1 MLEARS
7 SARPYLI
14 CLALQSVAAFALL
27 AAIGRIFRTLI
38 GGLGV
43 LHAVSP
49 MELMLLIGTLCVC
62 QIAYWYRLKNVR
74 IPEWRSIVLGHFFG
88 FAGRLSFIFGGALFS
103 LFFLRH
109 APELS
114 LSENTIVLLPRIA
127 MLLASLFSLYC
138 YSLELERLANMLQF
152 SAGQGSRR
160 SG

>member
-7 SARPYLI
+7 SVRPYLI
-14 CLALQSVAAFALL
+14 CLALQSAAAFALL
-27 AAIGRIFRTLI
+27 AEIGRIFRTLI

-43 LHAVSP
+43 LHAVP
-49 MELMLLIGTLCVC
+49 QIELALLIGTLCVC
-62 QIAYWYRLKNVR
+62 QIVYWYRLKNVR

-114 LSENTIVLLPRIA
+114 SSENAIVLLPRIA

-138 YSLELERLANMLQF
+138 YSLELERLANTLQF
-152 SAGQGSRR
+152 SAGQGSRK